1 MKKILPFLF
10 PLTSL
15 AIVMFLAFRWYSNRT
30 DRGNITP
37 FAENITIEELTTE
50 DSAMALRGVGDFETV
65 EMSNEDDSVA
75 DGQIRYE
82 IKDGKVRFSVI
93 TNVEDSPS
101 NSYQVWLKDPN
112 SAAVRRAFQLT
123 YLKGG
128 MSGTAAI
135 DASTLPFEVI
145 VSMDEAGATVPS
157 QVILRGLIEAQEAQ
171 SEE

>member
-15 AIVMFLAFRWYSNRT
+15 AIVMFLAFRWYSDRT

-37 FAENITIEELTTE
+37 FAQDVEIEELTSE
-50 DSAMALRGVGDFETV
+50 DSSMALRGVGDFETV
-65 EMSNEDDSVA
+65 EMSSEGDSEA
-75 DGQIRYE
+75 TGQLRYE

-101 NSYQVWLKDPN
+101 NNYQVWLKDPN
-112 SAAVRRAFQLT
+112 SEAIRKAFKLE

-135 DASTLPFEVI
+135 DEKTLPFEVI
-145 VSMDEAGATVPS
+145 VSMDGSEATSPS
-157 QVILRGLIEAQEAQ
+157 EVILRGLIEEKTQE
-171 SEE
+171 